1 MSTNLRRVL
10 DTTRMKDRMKVLE
23 LIHEIQAAALPLR
36 DNPPDKD
43 IFETEDV
50 LEPFSVM
57 SRPLWQP
64 PLEVAMAK
72 EVEVADGT
80 ITKEDLQKFL
90 DLSRVRIAELRRRVR
105 EMLDT
110 ETSVS
115 LDEVLEKHP
124 PEDGMLEVI
133 GYIIVALEDPRNIV
147 TDEESQAVSVGE
159 GSPRTWKI
167 PKVIFCK

>member
-1 MSTNLRRVL
+1 
-10 DTTRMKDRMKVLE
+10 
-23 LIHEIQAAALPLR
+23 
-36 DNPPDKD
+36 
-43 IFETEDV
+43 
-50 LEPFSVM
+50 M

-147 TDEESQAVSVGE
+147 IDEESQAVSVGE